1 MVTKLSTINHSR
13 DVLGLR
19 YVYPVI
25 SRRAGGLSIGV
36 NFNTN
41 NACNWQCVY
50 CQVPNLS
57 LGSAPPLDLVLLE
70 KELRFFL
77 EEVLAGDFY
86 DEFQVETGKRVIK
99 DIALS
104 GNGEPT
110 SVKAFAEAVALI
122 STIVEQMAVP
132 ETAKYVLITNGS
144 LIHQTKVQ
152 QGLQILANAGG
163 ELWFKL
169 DSATFGGRKVLNH
182 AAISQ
187 QNYVANLKLAIQLC
201 PTWLQ
206 TCFFTMDG
214 QVLSESEQLAYLAL
228 VEQIKN
234 LSGFQGILLYSLA
247 RPSLQVEA
255 DRLTS
260 ANLEQL
266 TEFAD
271 KIKNLGVIVNV
282 NS

>member
-1 MVTKLSTINHSR
+1 MAIKLSTTNHRR

-25 SRRAGGLSIGV
+25 SRRAGGLSIGI

-77 EEVLAGDFY
+77 EQVLTGHFYEDF
-86 DEFQVETGKRVIK
+86 QIETDKRVIK

-110 SVKAFAEAVALI
+110 SVKEFAEAVALI
-122 STIVEQMAVP
+122 STIAKQMTVP
-132 ETAKYVLITNGS
+132 KTAKYVLITNGS
-144 LIHQTKVQ
+144 LIHQAKVQ
-152 QGLQILANAGG
+152 QGLQILAQTGG
-163 ELWFKL
+163 ELWFKF
-169 DSATFGGRKVLNH
+169 DSATLEGRKQLNH

-206 TCFFTMDG
+206 TCFFAMDG
-214 QVLSESEQLAYLAL
+214 VLLSESEQLAYLAL
-228 VEQIKN
+228 IEQIKD
-234 LSGFQGILLYSLA
+234 LSGFQGVLLYSLA
-247 RPSLQVEA
+247 RPSLQTEA

-271 KIKNLGVIVNV
+271 KIKNLGVRVTVNL
-282 NS
+282 